1 MSTNYTALL
10 GFALPTTGELDGT
23 WGTVVNDSIT
33 QLVEDSV
40 AGTATQSVTSG
51 NWTLTTTGSGAANQA
66 RCAIL
71 IPTGSPGVSRNIIA
85 PSQSKAYIVINQ
97 SDGAVVLK
105 GSATTGATIS
115 AGAKALIAWNGSDFV
130 NVVEAGGVT
139 SVSGT
144 GTVNGLTLTGT
155 VTSTGSLTL
164 GGTLSNVSLTSAV
177 TGTLPVANGGTG
189 LTALGTGVASALG
202 QNVSGSGSIA
212 LNNSPSFTTPAIG
225 TPSSGTLSNCT
236 VDGTDS
242 VGFRNTPINSRS
254 ADYTLVLSDAGKT
267 IYHPASDVNPRTF
280 TIPSNGSVNYA
291 IGTVVSFVNLSSS
304 NVTIAITSDTMYL
317 AGPGTTGSRT
327 LAAYGMAS
335 AMKVASTTWIIS
347 GNNLT

>member
-1 MSTNYTALL
+1 MATNYTSLL
-10 GFALPTTGELDGT
+10 GFALPTTGELSGT

-33 QLVEDSV
+33 ELVEDSI
-40 AGTATQSVTSG
+40 AATATASVG
-51 NWTLTTTGSGAANQA
+51 AGDWTLSTTGSGAANEA

-71 IPTGSPGVSRNIIA
+71 RPTGSPGVTRNIIA
-85 PSQSKAYIVINQ
+85 PAQSKAYIVINQ
-97 SDGAVVLK
+97 SNASVVVK
-105 GSATTGATIS
+105 ASATTGVTIT
-115 AGAKALIAWNGSDFV
+115 AGSKAVVAWNGSDFV
-130 NVVEAGGVT
+130 NITETSGVT

-155 VTSTGSLTL
+155 VTTTGSLTL
-164 GGTLSNVSLTSAV
+164 GGTLANVNLASAV

-189 LTALGTGVASALG
+189 ITAFGTGVATALG
-202 QNVSGSGSIA
+202 QNVSGSGSLA
-212 LNNSPSFTTPAIG
+212 LTNSPSFSTPNIG
-225 TPSSGTLSNCT
+225 TPSAGTLSNCT

-242 VGFRNTPINSRS
+242 VGFRNTPINSQS
-254 ADYTLVLSDAGKT
+254 TNYTLVLADAGKT
-267 IYHPASDVNPRTF
+267 IYHPASDANARTF